1 MSLVQPNEVRLAIDG
16 DHYLIVKP
24 ELNYGET
31 IAMYAQMR
39 AADQGG
45 ADPLK
50 VGPALV
56 VAYLLDWSLTD
67 NDGRILSVRQQP
79 PDVVASAL
87 HHLPY
92 DEGQAVVDAIR
103 AHDAALTT
111 AREEKKLRT
120 GAPVSSPNSP
130 LRVVATGASS
140 G

>member
-1 MSLVQPNEVRLAIDG
+1 MSVVSPNEVRLSIDG
-16 DHYLIVKP
+16 GHYVIVKA

-39 AADQGG
+39 SAEHDG

-56 VAYLLDWSLTD
+56 QAYLLDWSLTD

-79 PDVVASAL
+79 PDVVAAAL
-87 HHLPY
+87 HHLPF

-103 AHDAALTT
+103 AHDAALTA

-120 GAPVSSPNSP
+120 GAPESSHNSP